1 MTLVSCTKSKMADGC
16 HIEKLRVATTS
27 LA

>member
-1 MTLVSCTKSKMADGC
+1 MADGC